1 MGKRVTKASVDSS
14 VKKLSKSKTV
24 KAKKGTS
31 QLKKGGAK
39 ALKVHEAWK
48 VLNPVVQNPVGE
60 HKFTLVYLHGFG
72 SSADAFFHAQFAGLS
87 ELEKFGVRVVLP
99 NAPERKITYEKGE
112 KM

>member
-1 MGKRVTKASVDSS
+1 M
-14 VKKLSKSKTV
+14 
-24 KAKKGTS
+24 
-31 QLKKGGAK
+31 KKGGAK
-39 ALKVHEAWK
+39 ALKVHEALK

-112 KM
+112 KMPAWYDYNTNSFGDREDKPHGRTL